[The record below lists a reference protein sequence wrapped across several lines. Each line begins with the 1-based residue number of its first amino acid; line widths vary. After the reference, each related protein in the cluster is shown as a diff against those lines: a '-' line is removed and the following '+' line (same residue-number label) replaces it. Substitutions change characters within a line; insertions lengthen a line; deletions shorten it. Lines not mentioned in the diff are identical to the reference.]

1 MLIGLA
7 GLKRSGKDTFARALA
22 TQAQKRGYVT
32 ATSAFADKV
41 REAAAVVYA
50 TKLGDFTDDNLKDEI
65 DPYWDITRRQM
76 LIAVGDVMRQC
87 DPDHWIKLWRFRYDT
102 VGQTVSIP
110 RASPWASPITKP
122 ILHIVTDVRRANEAA
137 AIHDL
142 GGVVVLIQRPGVE
155 WSGHINEKL
164 ATLPDARYSTL
175 PDDLRDGT
183 WGQHHGDR
191 AVFDA
196 IVQNDCDVA
205 ALGVEAGRLLAV
217 NNKEEAVIMS
227 QLDWRQR
234 HEPRH

>member
-22 TQAQKRGYVT
+22 TQAQRDGYAT

-41 REAAAVVYA
+41 REAAGIVYELA
-50 TKLGDFTDDNLKDEI
+50 YFEFVNDNIKDEI
-65 DPYWDITRRQM
+65 DPRWGITRRQM
-76 LIAVGDVMRQC
+76 LINVGKGQRQH
-87 DPDHWIKLWRFRYDT
+87 DPDHWVKLWRLRHNSI
-102 VGQTVSIP
+102 GQTVSIP
-110 RASPWASPITKP
+110 RLSIWTSPITKP

-142 GGVVVLIQRPGVE
+142 GGIVVLIQRPGVE
-155 WSGHINEKL
+155 WNGHINEKL

-196 IVQNDCDVA
+196 VVQNDRDIA
-205 ALGVEAGRLLAV
+205 ALGVEAGRLLAHQQ
-217 NNKEEAVIMS
+217 KAT
-227 QLDWRQR
+227 
-234 HEPRH
+234 

>member
-22 TQAQKRGYVT
+22 TQAQRDGYAT

-65 DPYWDITRRQM
+65 DSRWDITRRQM
-76 LIAVGDVMRQC
+76 LLNIGEGQRRH
-87 DPDHWIKLWRFRYDT
+87 DPDHWVKLWRLRHDS

-142 GGVVVLIQRPGVE
+142 GGVVVLVRRPGVE
-155 WSGHINEKL
+155 WNGHINEKL
-164 ATLPDARYSTL
+164 ATLPDVTYPTL

-183 WGQHHGDR
+183 WGLHHGDR

-196 IVQNDCDVA
+196 IVRNDCGVA
-205 ALGVEAGRLLAV
+205 ALGVEAGRLLA
-217 NNKEEAVIMS
+217 
-227 QLDWRQR
+227 RQQQR
-234 HEPRH
+234 G